1 MGYAT
6 ASTSDATL
14 TVVVPALG
22 SGVLK
27 PPPDVHWLKQAI
39 ATLQKLTPI
48 PFVDRTCAPD
58 PPNSAVCPEI
68 HLHLLDRATGDGHC
82 GFRALSKSI
91 TGTEAN
97 HSAFREA
104 IVAFMRCSCV
114 GRRRPWLVSTWSIDD
129 YIQQASMNTTGWL
142 SDVELQFVA
151 SLLQIKI

>member
-14 TVVVPALG
+14 AVVVPALEK
-22 SGVLK
+22 GVLK
-27 PPPDVHWLKQAI
+27 PPPDVHWQKQAI

-48 PFVDRTCAPD
+48 PFVNRTLLLTPQNLLC
-58 PPNSAVCPEI
+58 VCPEM

-97 HSAFREA
+97 HSAFREV

-114 GRRRPWLVSTWSIDD
+114 GRRKP
-129 YIQQASMNTTGWL
+129 
-142 SDVELQFVA
+142 
-151 SLLQIKI
+151 